1 VASSSVPSMSHS
13 TSTDW
18 SAGGSFQKV
27 LDVAESTLGTIVK
40 IIALILPLSLD
51 TFAVSVALGVS
62 GASARQRM
70 RTALLFSAFEATMPL
85 IGIAIGRQLSNAI
98 GSEAVYAA
106 IGLLFLLA
114 IYTLVAEEDEPASPF
129 GRGPI
134 TSLTL
139 ALTISLDELAI
150 GIAFG
155 LLRVPLAPVIAL
167 IALQAFVL
175 SQVGM
180 RAGDRV
186 SRRMREVAERLS
198 GVVLVVVAIALAIAQ
213 FAT

>member
-1 VASSSVPSMSHS
+1 MI
-13 TSTDW
+13 
-18 SAGGSFQKV
+18 
-27 LDVAESTLGTIVK
+27 LK

-51 TFAVSVALGVS
+51 TFAVSVAVGVS

-70 RTALLFSAFEATMPL
+70 CTALLFSAFEAAMPV

-106 IGLLFLLA
+106 IALLFVLA
-114 IYTLVAEEDEPASPF
+114 IYTLVAEGDEPQSPF
-129 GRGPI
+129 GRGPLP
-134 TSLTL
+134 SLAL

-167 IALQAFVL
+167 IALQAFIL

-186 SRRMREVAERLS
+186 GRRVGELAERLS
-198 GVVLVVVAIALAIAQ
+198 GVMLVLVAIGLAIAQ
-213 FAT
+213 FAG